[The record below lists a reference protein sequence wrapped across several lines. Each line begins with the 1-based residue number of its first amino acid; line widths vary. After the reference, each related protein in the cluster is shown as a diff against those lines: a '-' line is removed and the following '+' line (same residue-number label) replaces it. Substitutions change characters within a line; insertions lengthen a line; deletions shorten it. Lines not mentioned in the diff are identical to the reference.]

1 MRYSP
6 NGCEIT
12 KLGNKQCEIRS
23 KDGGDGTLTYWIRKA
38 ETNKEIYGT
47 LCETPNKSLHCK
59 CNYDRQVCTSTGG
72 THNYGKDE

>member
-12 KLGNKQCEIRS
+12 KLKDYLKNGLIERQCEIRS
-23 KDGGDGTLTYWIRKA
+23 NGGEGTLTNWIRKA
-38 ETNKEIYGT
+38 ETNKKIYGT

-59 CNYDRQVCTSTGG
+59 CNYD
-72 THNYGKDE
+72 